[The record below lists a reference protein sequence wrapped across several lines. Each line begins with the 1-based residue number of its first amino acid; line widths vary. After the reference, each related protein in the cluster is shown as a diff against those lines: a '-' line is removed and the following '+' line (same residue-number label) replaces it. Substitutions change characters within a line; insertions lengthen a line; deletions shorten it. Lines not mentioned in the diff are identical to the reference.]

1 MANEIVKYHNDLNLV
16 EMSGWNAKE
25 MNFFF
30 TITSKIRDKGTSSV
44 VLDPEEVRELSG
56 FSSKNRKRWEDTMF
70 NVADKITRLN
80 YLIRDEKRVRAMNLF
95 SDFDVN
101 LEEQEVVVQVSPN
114 FEYVFSDL
122 DANFTTYK
130 LEEILSLKSVYA
142 KTAYRLL
149 KQWRTVGV
157 REFEINEFRGLFD
170 VPDTYLPGDI
180 KRRAID
186 PIIKELGGIFSGLHC
201 EVLRKRTRG
210 KPVSGYR
217 FTFEPEKRER
227 FDKNK
232 YSGKKKEYIRQEP
245 MPDWVNKESKSETKD
260 ENLGA
265 MFADRLEKMRNFKGS
280 E

>member
-1 MANEIVKYHNDLNLV
+1 MANEVVKYHNDLNLV
-16 EMSGWNAKE
+16 EMSGWNSKE

-30 TITSKIRDKGTSSV
+30 AITSKIRDKGTSSV

-56 FSSKNRKRWEDTMF
+56 FSSKNRKRWEDAMF

-186 PIIKELGGIFSGLHC
+186 PIIKELAGIFSGLDC
-201 EVLRKRTRG
+201 EILRDKKRG
-210 KPVSGYR
+210 KPVSGYK
-217 FTFEPEKRER
+217 FTFAPEKRER
-227 FDKNK
+227 FVKNK
-232 YSGKKKEYIRQEP
+232 FENKNKFLRQEP
-245 MPDWVNKESKSETKD
+245 VPEWVDKEIVPETLDADLQKD
-260 ENLGA
+260 
-265 MFADRLEKMRNFKGS
+265 FSDRLEKLRKI
-280 E
+280 ERD